1 MGGKVCV
8 AYFKQQN
15 VAKGTLFS
23 RGPGQPS
30 VVLTLLCSAH
40 NVPGTMKVRSLHLL
54 GMTFDVVVHEGG
66 LCIHLAATSVAGGR
80 TGSKASKACSGAAS
94 ARIVFYCLKNEILR
108 SAQDDVNVLESTK
121 VDFKANGIC

>member
-1 MGGKVCV
+1 
-8 AYFKQQN
+8 
-15 VAKGTLFS
+15 
-23 RGPGQPS
+23 
-30 VVLTLLCSAH
+30 
-40 NVPGTMKVRSLHLL
+40 MKVRSLHLL

-121 VDFKANGIC
+121 VDFKANGISSSLANFIGGAQARMKSTSMGMGLDC